1 MTLSRAVMRS
11 LNNGLLRQ
19 FHRPHLAR
27 PLSVNAASGHNGDHK
42 ESSNSSEPA
51 DEFEQRIFG
60 GFSGIDSK
68 TESFFQKF
76 DRIDKAG
83 SGSGLNGDSS
93 RMLEGLTDS
102 FSTLSDGMDGRLKKE
117 AMYFPF
123 DWDEVEQD
131 DYAFRPDMKF
141 LPGMKYDV
149 KDLDLKK
156 PGVRK
161 FPKRREFEVTT
172 AEVLRKADF
181 RNVRFLANF
190 ITAAGIIIKR
200 SSTRISA
207 KAQRKVA
214 REIKT
219 ARAFGLMPFTTMGTK
234 SFVFGKTM
242 ENLDEDYEYEAF
254 EGTTGGDME

>member
-11 LNNGLLRQ
+11 LSNGLPRQ

-27 PLSVNAASGHNGDHK
+27 TLSVNASGHNSNDK

-51 DEFEQRIFG
+51 DEFERRIFG
-60 GFSGIDSK
+60 GFSGSDSK
-68 TESFFQKF
+68 TDAFFQKF
-76 DRIDKAG
+76 DRIDKARYG
-83 SGSGLNGDSS
+83 SRLNGEDNSFRMFDGLQDS
-93 RMLEGLTDS
+93 LN
-102 FSTLSDGMDGRLKKE
+102 TLSDGMDGRLKKE
-117 AMYFPF
+117 AMYFKF
-123 DWDEVEQD
+123 DWDEVEQE
-131 DYAFRPDMKF
+131 DYSFRPDMKF
-141 LPGMKYDV
+141 FPGMKYDI

-161 FPKRREFEVTT
+161 FTKRREFEVTT

-190 ITAAGIIIKR
+190 ITPAGIIIKR

-207 KAQRKVA
+207 KARRKVA

-254 EGTTGGDME
+254 EGMGGDME